1 MPRLSQLSRSIKGRV
16 ALVTGAASGM
26 GRATAHLFADEGAH
40 VAVTDLDEARVQTV
54 VDEITSAGGSAHGW
68 ALDVSDPDRIAQVV
82 GEIGE
87 RFGGLD
93 IVVNNAGLS
102 LASAIDGEGFEESW
116 HRSFEVHLTAHA
128 RIIRAALPQ
137 LRKSDAARIVNIAST
152 EALGATK
159 YVTPYT
165 AAKHG
170 VVGLTRALAFALAA
184 AVLLVMAN
192 CFPFL
197 ELKRSGLEAV
207 MTLPR
212 AGLALYRDGYLA
224 LSVIVLAPIVVIPGV
239 MLATIFAL
247 VVPLRKGRSAPWLI
261 GAGRLFFAMNPW
273 SMVEVFIIG
282 VIVSLVKIG
291 AMATVV
297 IGISFWAYLGFSI
310 CFVAAIASL
319 DRFQVWRAIEECQP

>member
-1 MPRLSQLSRSIKGRV
+1 MQSA
-16 ALVTGAASGM
+16 AL
-26 GRATAHLFADEGAH
+26 RTACLECDLLIA
-40 VAVTDLDEARVQTV
+40 LDELHGGQRAHCPRCHHLLSSPAR
-54 VDEITSAGGSAHGW
+54 D
-68 ALDVSDPDRIAQVV
+68 
-82 GEIGE
+82 
-87 RFGGLD
+87 
-93 IVVNNAGLS
+93 
-102 LASAIDGEGFEESW
+102 
-116 HRSFEVHLTAHA
+116 
-128 RIIRAALPQ
+128 
-137 LRKSDAARIVNIAST
+137 
-152 EALGATK
+152 
-159 YVTPYT
+159 
-165 AAKHG
+165 
-170 VVGLTRALAFALAA
+170 GLTRALAFAVAA